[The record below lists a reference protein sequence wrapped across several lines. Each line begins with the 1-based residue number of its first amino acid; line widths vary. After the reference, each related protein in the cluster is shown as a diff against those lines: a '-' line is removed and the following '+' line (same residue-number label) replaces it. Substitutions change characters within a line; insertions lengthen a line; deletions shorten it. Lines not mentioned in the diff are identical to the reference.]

1 MSGVRRYIRNLVR
14 RRTTPVTD
22 QEAADARAAVLLGAG
37 GSEQGAPGEEFVA
50 SLHARLR
57 KKLEP
62 RDQGRRRFVQVTSVA
77 AASAAV
83 GVAVD
88 RLVVEAVALPDT
100 APSVIMPEAGEWQAV
115 VAGRDLPEGGV
126 HQFDLGTLTGF
137 VERVG
142 GQVRG
147 VSGVCT
153 HLGCKLSLD
162 RTARELDC
170 PCHHTA
176 FAVDGRV
183 LRHQL
188 PIQLRPLPTL
198 LVRESGG
205 HVEVFVPTVAT

>member
-1 MSGVRRYIRNLVR
+1 MSGRFARGR
-14 RRTTPVTD
+14 RRGPVGD
-22 QEAADARAAVLLGAG
+22 QEAADKRAEVLLRAAGVD
-37 GSEQGAPGEEFVA
+37 QGPPDEKFVEA
-50 SLHARLR
+50 LRARLGR
-57 KKLEP
+57 ELEP
-62 RDQGRRRFVQVTSVA
+62 EADRGRRRFVQFTSVA

-88 RLVVEAVALPDT
+88 RLVVDT
-100 APSVIMPEAGEWQAV
+100 APTAETPATVVPETGEWRAV

-126 HQFDLGTLTGF
+126 RPFDVGVLSGF

-153 HLGCKLSLD
+153 HLGCKLKLAAA
-162 RTARELDC
+162 TRELDC
-170 PCHHTA
+170 PCHRTS
-176 FAVDGRV
+176 FAVDGVV

-188 PIQLRPLPTL
+188 PAQPRPLPKL

-205 HVEVFVPTVAT
+205 QVEVFIPTTPA